1 MKSKST
7 TQKLNIRW
15 QDRSW
20 KPRIESHEDN
30 DQAPADLVAIYQ
42 TAGRAD
48 AADVRLVVR
57 HRRVVQR
64 TVPPFRKNWNN

>member
-7 TQKLNIRW
+7 TQKLNVRW

-20 KPRIESHEDN
+20 RPRIERQEDSGAERV
-30 DQAPADLVAIYQ
+30 DRVEIYK
-42 TAGRAD
+42 TSNRSESPD
-48 AADVRLVVR
+48 IKLVVR

-64 TVPPFRKNWNN
+64 TILSFKQPWNN

>member
-20 KPRIESHEDN
+20 WPRIESHDGSRAELTDE
-30 DQAPADLVAIYQ
+30 VAIYK
-42 TAGRAD
+42 TADRSASPD
-48 AADVRLVVR
+48 IQLVVR

-64 TVPPFRKNWNN
+64 TILSFKQPWNN

>member
-15 QDRSW
+15 QDRTW
-20 KPRIESHEDN
+20 QPQIESQKDSGPVPS
-30 DQAPADLVAIYQ
+30 DRVAIYK
-42 TAGRAD
+42 TSERGD
-48 AADVRLVVR
+48 FSGNKLVVR

-64 TVPPFRKNWNN
+64 TVLSFKQPWNN